1 MAVSSVVASAQAG
14 VEGGVIIAHPDAQ
27 HSPQSALALQERG
40 LLVRYV
46 SGAFV
51 YKPSS
56 AAGRVVRALPSG
68 LRRRVERQFNRRRFE
83 ALDDRLVSSSAVLD
97 LTLRVVDR
105 FMPPSKFGR
114 RLYEMRCGA
123 FERRAARLVVQ
134 RRPRVVVAYDDHA
147 RRIFDAARR
156 VGACRV
162 LDQSIGHLTQLVEQY
177 EAAGVEHGVEPERV
191 AAAVE
196 EVRAADVIVT
206 SSPYV
211 FDGLVKAGVEAG
223 RVVVLPYGANLERF
237 SPPAERQHDERLD
250 VLYVGHMSARKGVRY
265 VLDAFDS
272 LGGDPRFALT
282 LVGKK
287 VGTVPGFD
295 KARPGVTHRDAIPNV
310 ELADVY
316 RAADV
321 FVQMSIHESSAMT
334 IFEALASGLPVVTT
348 PNSGSLV
355 RDGIDGFIVAPR
367 DSLALA
373 ERLRQLAGDPA
384 LRERMG
390 KAARQRAEQFTWQA
404 YRDRYGALLSDLA
417 SASSD
422 EWPAVVAEHR
432 RRLSTVIGERGSST
446 TASDGASVAGQGAR
460 NNR

>member
-1 MAVSSVVASAQAG
+1 M
-14 VEGGVIIAHPDAQ
+14 IIAHPDAQ

-40 LLVRYV
+40 LLAGYV

-56 AAGRVVRALPSG
+56 PAGRVVRALPSG
-68 LRRRVERQFNRRRFE
+68 LRRRVERQFNRRRLE

-105 FMPPSKFGR
+105 FMPPSHFGR
-114 RLYEMRCGA
+114 RLYEMRCGV
-123 FERRAARLVVQ
+123 FERRAARLVLQ
-134 RRPRVVVAYDDHA
+134 RRPRVVVAFDDHA

-191 AAAVE
+191 AAALE

-237 SPPAERQHDERLD
+237 SPPVERQGDERLN

-265 VLDAFDS
+265 VLDAFDA
-272 LGGDPRFALT
+272 LGGDRRFTLT

-295 KARPGVTHRDAIPNV
+295 DPRPGVTHRNAIPNA

-367 DSLALA
+367 DSRALA

-390 KAARQRAEQFTWQA
+390 RAARQRAEQFTWQA

-417 SASSD
+417 TASSD

-432 RRLSTVIGERGSST
+432 RRLSTVIEERGSST

>member
-1 MAVSSVVASAQAG
+1 M
-14 VEGGVIIAHPDAQ
+14 
-27 HSPQSALALQERG
+27 
-40 LLVRYV
+40 
-46 SGAFV
+46 
-51 YKPSS
+51 
-56 AAGRVVRALPSG
+56 
-68 LRRRVERQFNRRRFE
+68 
-83 ALDDRLVSSSAVLD
+83 SSSAVLD

-105 FMPPSKFGR
+105 FMPPSQLGR
-114 RLYEMRCGA
+114 RLYEMRCAA
-123 FERRAARLVVQ
+123 FERRAARLVRA

-147 RRIFDAARR
+147 RRIFEAARQ
-156 VGACRV
+156 VGACRL
-162 LDQSIGHLTQLVEQY
+162 LDQSIGHLTQLVEQF
-177 EAAGVEHGVEPERV
+177 EAAGVQHDVEPARV

-196 EVRAADVIVT
+196 EVLSADVVLT

-211 FDGLVKAGVEAG
+211 FDGLVKAGVDGA
-223 RVVVLPYGANLERF
+223 RILVLPYGANLERF
-237 SPPAERQHDERLD
+237 SPPAGRHREQRVRA
-250 VLYVGHMSARKGVRY
+250 LYVGHMSARKGVRY
-265 VLDAFDS
+265 VLDAFDA
-272 LGGDPRFALT
+272 LGGDPRFSLT

-287 VGTVPGFD
+287 VGAVPGFD
-295 KARPGVTHRDAIPNV
+295 EPRPRVTYRQAIPNV

-355 RDGIDGFIVAPR
+355 RDGIDGFIVPPR

-373 ERLRQLAGDPA
+373 ARLRQLADDPA

-390 KAARQRAEQFTWQA
+390 TAARQRAEQFSWQA

-417 SASSD
+417 AVGSG
-422 EWPAVVAEHR
+422 EWLGVVAEHKA
-432 RRLSTVIGERGSST
+432 RLSTVIEACGSST

-460 NNR
+460 NIR